1 MSAGNPIYQCVQRSN
16 DSLWRWTTWSLA
28 AIAALFATIILLWIG
43 AELYLLPG
51 FDLLDWMISLS
62 WMPLVLIPAIPSIS
76 AAAFTASHACSDEYT
91 LIRLSNLFPDEIAA
105 GYYKGVRARFE
116 MPMMVL
122 ARLAIAAAAGA
133 LVFMIIQAI
142 GQSSSIITPMP
153 LLRLPFML
161 GYIAIMSRQ
170 GTALGVLAGLRSR
183 STATAL
189 AVTTAGVLGIPV
201 VLMVVGVVVSGGFLL
216 YLGMPLCLCAASG
229 MTVLFSTEG
238 LHERLLHQAERWV

>member
-28 AIAALFATIILLWIG
+28 GIAALFVTIILLWIG
-43 AELYLLPG
+43 VELYLLPG

-62 WMPLVLIPAIPSIS
+62 WMPLVLIPAIPAIS
-76 AAAFTASHACSDEYT
+76 AAAFTASHARSDEYT

-116 MPMMVL
+116 VAMTVL
-122 ARLAIAAAAGA
+122 ARIALTSTAGA
-133 LVFMIIQAI
+133 LVFMVVQVI
-142 GQSSSIITPMP
+142 GQSSIITPMP

-161 GYIAIMSRQ
+161 VYIAIMSRQ

-183 STATAL
+183 RTATAL
-189 AVTTAGVLGIPV
+189 AVTTLGVLGIPF
-201 VLMVVGVVVSGGFLL
+201 VLMLVGIVLSGGFLL
-216 YLGMPLCLCAASG
+216 YLGMPLCLCVASG
-229 MTVLFSTEG
+229 MTVMSSSEG
-238 LHERLLHQAERWV
+238 LHERLLHLAERWV